1 MIVTDASVA
10 SMWSIMGWGMGARR
24 RPRWVRQH
32 QAGTTRF
39 AGRASVPYAGAVPD
53 GGRHGFTAAV
63 AVAAPIV

>member
-10 SMWSIMGWGMGARR
+10 SMWSVMRWGMDARWCL
-24 RPRWVRQH
+24 RWACQH
-32 QAGTTRF
+32 QAGTARF

-63 AVAAPIV
+63 AVVAPIV